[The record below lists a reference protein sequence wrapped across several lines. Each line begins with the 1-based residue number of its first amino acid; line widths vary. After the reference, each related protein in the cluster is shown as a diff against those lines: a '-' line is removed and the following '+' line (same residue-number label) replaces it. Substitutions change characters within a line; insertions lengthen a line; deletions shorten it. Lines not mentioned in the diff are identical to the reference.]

1 MYVYMCVGACMC
13 EYMYV
18 CRYVLVGMEVNAYVL
33 SLLMTQGTKIVW
45 DLAN

>member
-1 MYVYMCVGACMC
+1 MY
-13 EYMYV
+13 E
-18 CRYVLVGMEVNAYVL
+18 CRYVLVCMQVNVYVL